1 MMEIQNTVK
10 VTNTVTSKVM
20 VSVIVLSATTGIKME
35 APWEYFHTDRLY
47 KIQLLFNK
55 LDSIQ

>member
-1 MMEIQNTVK
+1 MMEIQNNVK

-20 VSVIVLSATTGIKME
+20 VSLIVLKATTGIKME

-47 KIQLLFNK
+47 
-55 LDSIQ
+55 

>member
-1 MMEIQNTVK
+1 MMEIRNTEK

-20 VSVIVLSATTGIKME
+20 VSVVVLKATTRIKME

-47 KIQLLFNK
+47 KIQLLFKK
-55 LDSIQ
+55 LDSI